1 MRLPD
6 PFTLNLKIDTI
17 DGIQQMPRMPDNYS
31 QALGGTVRQRL
42 DSYLQT
48 KQPQDFPSVLPQFL
62 ITPTSSND
70 NSANPQYN
78 IQILNLLTAYLGEK
92 GIISANNSSKPGSN
106 EMFNPRSPS
115 HAIFSHLAISLGP
128 EGRYHLFNAMA
139 NQLRY
144 PCSLTYYFRCTLLQ
158 LFLDAPQ
165 QYIQEQITRVLL
177 ERLIVH
183 RPDRGDY

>member
-1 MRLPD
+1 M
-6 PFTLNLKIDTI
+6 
-17 DGIQQMPRMPDNYS
+17 
-31 QALGGTVRQRL
+31 
-42 DSYLQT
+42 
-48 KQPQDFPSVLPQFL
+48 
-62 ITPTSSND
+62 
-70 NSANPQYN
+70 
-78 IQILNLLTAYLGEK
+78 GEK

-183 RPDRGDY
+183 RPHPWGLLVTFIELIKNNKYLFWEKGFTKFGPELEKVFDSVAKLCLGNDASVVTTPKDMHKPVNKSSGNTTQNAASIVAASVAGSHQGGRRR